1 MSHLDDLGGW
11 PVLLAKLMAGGDL
24 TATEIHSAVSVM
36 LDGAATS
43 AQISAFIVALRIKG
57 ETAEEL
63 GGCLDALIDAGTVA
77 IINDPATALDIV
89 GTGGDRS
96 HSINV
101 STMAAIVAAGAGARV
116 CKHGN
121 RGASSKCGAADLLE
135 ELGVVIELGP
145 VGVARCVDEIGI
157 GFCLAPKF
165 HPAVRHVGPVR
176 RELGVPTVFNILGPM
191 ANPGRAGRRLVG
203 VADGAMA
210 ERMVGVMGARGVNRA
225 LVVHGDDGLDELS
238 TTGTSR
244 VFELSNGVVTSYVV
258 EPLDFGIARAAMADL
273 VGGERDHNAAVAHAV
288 LAGEIGP
295 ARDIVLL
302 NAGAGLYAAGL
313 VASIADG
320 ITAAT
325 TSIDSGA
332 AGAKLDALV
341 ELSQALTSE

>member
-1 MSHLDDLGGW
+1 MSHLEELGGW
-11 PVLLAKLMAGGDL
+11 PHLLAKLSAGVDL
-24 TATEIHSAVSVM
+24 TGAEAHTAISVM
-36 LDGAATS
+36 LDGSATA
-43 AQISAFIVALRIKG
+43 AQIAAFIIALRIKG

-63 GGCLDALIDAGTVA
+63 GGCLDALVDAGTVA
-77 IINDPATALDIV
+77 PISDPATALDIV

-101 STMAAIVAAGAGARV
+101 STMSAIVAAGAGARV

-135 ELGVVIELGP
+135 ELGVAIDLGADA
-145 VGVARCVDEIGI
+145 VAQCVDEIGI

-203 VADGAMA
+203 VADGSMA
-210 ERMVGVMGARGVNRA
+210 ARMVRVMGSRGVNRG

-238 TTGTSR
+238 TTGTST
-244 VFELSNGVVTSYVV
+244 VYELIDGEFTSYVV
-258 EPLDFGIARAAMADL
+258 DPLEYGIPRATMADL
-273 VGGERDHNAAVAHAV
+273 VGGERDFNATVALQV
-288 LAGEIGP
+288 FGGETGA

-302 NAGAGLYAAGL
+302 NAGAGLYAGGL
-313 VASIADG
+313 ASTIADG
-320 ITAAT
+320 ITAAAA
-325 TSIDSGA
+325 SIDSGA
-332 AGAKLDALV
+332 AANKLAEFV
-341 ELSQALTSE
+341 ALSQSLQGN